1 MKNRLFAVLAG
12 GLAACG
18 GLEQPADDQ
27 PPVPESPRVL
37 DGLQALYRFDEG
49 DGLVVHDSSGV
60 EPAFDLQLDNL
71 VTNKWLPDGFGV
83 QLVGPSVITSTE
95 VAEKVFVAC
104 VQANAVSLEVWVEP
118 ENVTQ
123 DGTIFTYS
131 KQNDRNVTL
140 GVNSTRYNGAVRTS
154 NPDPMSTELDV
165 INTVQTSEN
174 IAAVAAQHIVY
185 TRNQTTSTIYVNG
198 TVALPPL
205 PPPDPNNPQPPPP
218 VTDQNGWSPAYQLAF
233 GNETNGGK
241 PWLGKIFLAAV
252 YCRDLTVPEVQKN
265 FAAGFSF

>member
-1 MKNRLFAVLAG
+1 MKNRLFAVLVG
-12 GLAACG
+12 GLAACSG
-18 GLEQPADDQ
+18 IKQADDQ
-27 PPVPESPRVL
+27 PPVAESPRVL

-60 EPAFDLQLDNL
+60 EPAFDLQLDNF
-71 VTNKWLPDGFGV
+71 VTNKWLPDNGV
-83 QLVGPSVITSTE
+83 QIAGPSVITSTE

-131 KQNDRNVTL
+131 KQNERNVTL
-140 GVNSTRYNGAVRTS
+140 GVSSTRYNGAVRTS
-154 NPDPMSTELDV
+154 NPDPMATELDV
-165 INTVQTSEN
+165 INTVQTTEN
-174 IAAVAAQHIVY
+174 IATVAAQHIVY
-185 TRNQTTSTIYVNG
+185 TRDQTTSTIYVNG
-198 TVALPPL
+198 VVALPPPPND
-205 PPPDPNNPQPPPP
+205 PPPMPPPA
-218 VTDQNGWSPAYQLAF
+218 TDQNGWSPAYQLAF
-233 GNETNGGK
+233 GNETNGGR

-252 YCRDLTVPEVQKN
+252 YCRNLSAPEVEKN